1 MLIIALC
8 LLFGPAARAPALDLP
23 SYDRVAAHPRTVLD
37 YFLLCTEFGL
47 DGNGTLELFPKIS
60 LQRESFEQRKSLLRQ
75 GYSAQDFSVQ
85 SVTIDVADAYIEVRG
100 TQNGLGFTLTFVYFD
115 RQGRSN
121 VPAFSYYS
129 EGGDGD
135 TYMTRLYDVD
145 AANRWTEITQDLLPY
160 ASLSDLDTNPDN
172 PPDVYPE
179 VDWEYILPQKGTTV
193 LAVPHMTYEM
203 GETASPRDDFELVKR
218 LINRKLELPWNKTE
232 GRFTKGA
239 VR

>member
-8 LLFGPAARAPALDLP
+8 LLFGSAARAPALDLP
-23 SYDRVAAHPRTVLD
+23 SYDRVAAHPRTVVD

-47 DGNGTLELFPKIS
+47 DGSGALELFPKIS
-60 LQRESFEQRKSLLRQ
+60 PQRESFEQRKSLLRQ

-115 RQGRSN
+115 RQGKSN
-121 VPAFSYYS
+121 VP
-129 EGGDGD
+129 
-135 TYMTRLYDVD
+135 
-145 AANRWTEITQDLLPY
+145 
-160 ASLSDLDTNPDN
+160 DTNPDN

-179 VDWEYILPQKGTTV
+179 VDWEYVLPQKGTTV

-203 GETASPRDDFELVKR
+203 GETASPREDYELVKR
-218 LINRKLELPWNKTE
+218 LSYRKLELPWNKTE
-232 GRFTKGA
+232 GRFTVGA
-239 VR
+239 VQ